1 MAGEN
6 KTLARSFFEQA
17 DRGRTPVELCA
28 ADFTAQFPGLP
39 PMDPGGFDQ
48 FEAMFRSAFS
58 SLEHA
63 LEELVSEGDDVAVR
77 LRFKGIHMGDFMGV
91 PASGKQFAV
100 EGAAFL
106 RIAGGKVARLWGFL
120 DQTGL
125 MQQIG
130 GLPAPAHA
138 G

>member
-1 MAGEN
+1 
-6 KTLARSFFEQA
+6 
-17 DRGRTPVELCA
+17 
-28 ADFTAQFPGLP
+28 
-39 PMDPGGFDQ
+39 
-48 FEAMFRSAFS
+48 
-58 SLEHA
+58 
-63 LEELVSEGDDVAVR
+63 
-77 LRFKGIHMGDFMGV
+77 MGDFMGV
-91 PASGKQFAV
+91 PASHKRFSV

-106 RIAGGKVARLWGFL
+106 RIAAGKVTRLWGFL